1 MALKK
6 EREFE
11 LGLIIKDYRESTE
24 EEQKE
29 KFPRAYEAFLELFE
43 HNQNFA
49 YNWAHRFVKKT
60 NSFHYN
66 IEDACQDA
74 LLALT
79 KAIWRYDPTKGAR
92 VTTFS
97 NFYIFKALTHEG
109 NLQRHI
115 QINDGVAGKYLQ
127 MKEVIDEYNKL
138 ENPTM
143 TQREYVQEKT
153 GFKLDLIIDLEN
165 LSLVP
170 SSLQHE
176 IDDDGGGSHKVKLQ
190 DVLADERTSGARF
203 SSGFT
208 VETEGLLEMLPH
220 EEQLYLRYQYGD
232 QTLTKPFDEFLQE
245 RDLTPRKFTR
255 QANLIVK
262 KLRDLVKKEGVS
274 ISAT

>member
-1 MALKK
+1 MTLKK

-11 LGLIIKDYRESTE
+11 LGLIIKDYREASE
-24 EEQKE
+24 EEKKE
-29 KFPRAYEAFLELFE
+29 KFPKAYEAFLELFE

-49 YNWAHRFVKKT
+49 YNWAHKFVKRT

-79 KAIWRYDPTKGAR
+79 TAIWRYDPTKGAR

-109 NLQRHI
+109 NLQRYV
-115 QINDGVAGKYLQ
+115 QINDSIAGKYLK
-127 MKEVIDEYNKL
+127 MKEVIDDYNKL

-143 TQREYVQEKT
+143 TQREYVKEKT

-165 LSLVP
+165 LSLIP

-176 IDDDGGGSHKVKLQ
+176 LDDDSGGSKVMLQ
-190 DVLADERTSGARF
+190 DVISDERSSGERF
-203 SSGFT
+203 TSGFT
-208 VETEGLLEMLPH
+208 VETEGLLDLLSY

-232 QTLTKPFDEFLQE
+232 QTLTKPFNVFLEE
-245 RDLTPRKFTR
+245 RNLTPRKFTR
-255 QANLIVK
+255 QTNLIVK
-262 KLRDLVKKEGVS
+262 KLRELVKREELV
-274 ISAT
+274 

>member
-11 LGLIIKDYRESTE
+11 LGLIIKDYRESSE

-29 KFPRAYEAFLELFE
+29 KFPRAYEAFLELFK

-109 NLQRHI
+109 FERKI
-115 QINDGVAGKYLQ
+115 QC
-127 MKEVIDEYNKL
+127 
-138 ENPTM
+138 
-143 TQREYVQEKT
+143 
-153 GFKLDLIIDLEN
+153 
-165 LSLVP
+165 
-170 SSLQHE
+170 
-176 IDDDGGGSHKVKLQ
+176 
-190 DVLADERTSGARF
+190 
-203 SSGFT
+203 
-208 VETEGLLEMLPH
+208 
-220 EEQLYLRYQYGD
+220 
-232 QTLTKPFDEFLQE
+232 
-245 RDLTPRKFTR
+245 
-255 QANLIVK
+255 
-262 KLRDLVKKEGVS
+262 
-274 ISAT
+274 